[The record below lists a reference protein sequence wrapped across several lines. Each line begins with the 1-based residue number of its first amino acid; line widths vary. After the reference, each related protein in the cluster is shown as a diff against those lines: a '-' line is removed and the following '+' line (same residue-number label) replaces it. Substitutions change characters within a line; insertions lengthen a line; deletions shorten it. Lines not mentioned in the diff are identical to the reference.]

1 MTQIIGLAEA
11 AVYVKDLARAAAFYS
26 DVLGL
31 PQTAVFEDAVFLQTG
46 PNSTLILFDIEKLED
61 RMSVIPG
68 HGARGRGHVA
78 LAIVARE
85 MDSWRERLRWHDVV
99 IEHEQM
105 WPQGTKSIYF
115 RDPDGNSLEL
125 IDEAHYPLIWQRLGM
140 D

>member
-1 MTQIIGLAEA
+1 MTQISGLAEA

-61 RMSVIPG
+61 RVSVIPG
-68 HGARGRGHVA
+68 HGARGQGHVA
-78 LAIVARE
+78 LAIPAQE
-85 MDSWRERLRWHDVV
+85 MDAWRERLQRHDVV
-99 IEHEQM
+99 IEHEQI

-115 RDPDGNSLEL
+115 RDPDGNSVEL
-125 IDEAHYPLIWQRLGM
+125 IDEAHYPLIWQRLGRE
-140 D
+140 

>member
-11 AVYVKDLARAAAFYS
+11 AVYVRDLARATAFYS

-31 PQTAVFEDAVFLQTG
+31 PQTAVFEDAAFMQTG
-46 PNSTLILFDIEKLED
+46 SNSTLILFDSEKLEE
-61 RMSVIPG
+61 RVSVIPG

-78 LAIVARE
+78 LAIPAQE
-85 MDSWRERLRWHDVV
+85 MDAWRERLQGHDVA
-99 IEHEQM
+99 IEHEQT

-125 IDEAHYPLIWQRLGM
+125 IDEAHYRLIWQRLGRK
-140 D
+140 

>member
-31 PQTAVFEDAVFLQTG
+31 PQTAVFEDAAFLQTG
-46 PNSTLILFDIEKLED
+46 PSSTLILFDIEKLED
-61 RMSVIPG
+61 RVGVIPG

-78 LAIVARE
+78 LAIPAQD
-85 MDSWRERLRWHDVV
+85 MDAWRDRLQRHDVT
-99 IEHEQM
+99 IEHEQI

-115 RDPDGNSLEL
+115 RDPDGNSVEL
-125 IDEAHYPLIWQRLGM
+125 IDEAHYPLIWKRLGRE
-140 D
+140 